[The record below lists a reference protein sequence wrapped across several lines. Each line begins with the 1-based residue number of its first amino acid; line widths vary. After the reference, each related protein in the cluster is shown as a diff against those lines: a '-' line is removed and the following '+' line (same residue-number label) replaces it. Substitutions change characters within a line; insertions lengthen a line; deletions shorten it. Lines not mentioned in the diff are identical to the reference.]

1 MAKRSHSPLVA
12 SIIKL
17 LPKYKDS
24 VIAGMVD
31 CSREYVRRV
40 RCDAGIES
48 PIVKE
53 RQKKAGKIR
62 RLAEEGLSITSISE
76 SLGLDPSSIRSIAS
90 ENRIRITRGK
100 TGVSIDPEKVK
111 ALREHMAGG
120 GNFSSASR
128 EIGVSYGTIFRWKK
142 RFKIKRKYEAGWR

>member
-1 MAKRSHSPLVA
+1 MAKRSHSLLVS

-17 LPKYKDS
+17 LSKYKDS
-24 VIAGMVD
+24 VIAEMVD

-40 RCDAGIES
+40 RCDAGIAS
-48 PIVKE
+48 PLVKE

-62 RLAEEGLSITSISE
+62 QLAEKGLSVTAISQ
-76 SLGLDPSSIRSIAS
+76 SLGLDASSIRSIAKD
-90 ENRIRITRGK
+90 NKIKIARGK
-100 TGVSIDPEKVK
+100 TGVPIDPEKVK
-111 ALREHMAGG
+111 ALREHIADG

>member
-1 MAKRSHSPLVA
+1 MAKRSHSPLV
-12 SIIKL
+12 SRIIKL

-24 VIAGMVD
+24 IIAGMVD
-31 CSREYVRRV
+31 CSREYVRRI
-40 RCDAGIES
+40 RCNTGIAS

-62 RLAEEGLSITSISE
+62 QLAEKGLSATSISQN
-76 SLGLDPSSIRSIAS
+76 LGIDVASIRSIAK
-90 ENRIRITRGK
+90 ENKIKIVKGK
-100 TGVSIDPEKVK
+100 TGILIAPEKVK
-111 ALREHMAGG
+111 ALREHMANG

-142 RFKIKRKYEAGWR
+142 RFKIKRKYDSGWR